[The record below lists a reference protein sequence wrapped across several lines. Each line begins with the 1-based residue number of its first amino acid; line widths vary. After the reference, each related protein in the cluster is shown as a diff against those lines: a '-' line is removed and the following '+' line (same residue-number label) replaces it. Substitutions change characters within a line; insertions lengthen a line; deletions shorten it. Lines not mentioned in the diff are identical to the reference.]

1 MSRILLPE
9 LKLTYFT
16 RPGSKNKIEQVVAK
30 EISADYFFSQSF
42 RSYVVILIDGI
53 SYCITSNKN
62 LELEFYDYILLSN
75 KKPTERSL
83 ANREIILK
91 SWIKHPLKREFN
103 TVEIKT
109 SCTIILILLKKI
121 FKYKVRV

>member
-9 LKLTYFT
+9 LKLTYFIRT
-16 RPGSKNKIEQVVAK
+16 GSKNKVEQVITNK
-30 EISADYFFSQSF
+30 ITADYFFYQSS

-75 KKPTERSL
+75 KKPTERAL
-83 ANREIILK
+83 ANR
-91 SWIKHPLKREFN
+91 
-103 TVEIKT
+103 
-109 SCTIILILLKKI
+109 
-121 FKYKVRV
+121 